1 MKNKRDT
8 GKDTVWLWFAK
19 VADGCLVSKAYYR
32 RAISNVALLKYKEA
46 LKDFKTVCKKGS
58 IL

>member
-1 MKNKRDT
+1 MKNKRET
-8 GKDTVWLWFAK
+8 GKATVCGYGL
-19 VADGCLVSKAYYR
+19 VADGCLVPKAYYR